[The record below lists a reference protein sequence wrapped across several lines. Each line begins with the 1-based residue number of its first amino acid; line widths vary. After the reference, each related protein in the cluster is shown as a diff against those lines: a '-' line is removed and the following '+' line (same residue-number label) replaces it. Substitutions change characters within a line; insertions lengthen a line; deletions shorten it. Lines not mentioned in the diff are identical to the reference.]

1 MKLLIANKNY
11 SSWSMRPW
19 LAAKAAGIAFDEEIV
34 WLHQPDTAAIITA
47 TSPNGRVPA
56 LVDGGLVI
64 CESIAILE
72 YLAETAPLLWPADRA
87 ARAHAR
93 SICAEMHAGF
103 VALRNRCSMNI
114 KRRPTPIDLAPQ
126 VRADVDRIVAI
137 WADTKARYGAGGAFL
152 FGAFTNADAMFAPVV
167 SRFHGYGIPVPPG
180 ARAYMDAVMAFP
192 AWKEWEAAALAEG
205 HAIAGTDA
213 IA

>member
-19 LAAKAAGIAFDEEIV
+19 LAAKAAGIPFDEEIV
-34 WLHQPDTAAIITA
+34 WLDQAGTAAAIGAI
-47 TSPNGRVPA
+47 SPNGRVPA
-56 LVDGGLVI
+56 LIDGDLVI

-72 YLAETAPLLWPADRA
+72 YLAEQAPGLWPADRA

-103 VALRNRCSMNI
+103 AALRNRCSMNI
-114 KRRPTPIDLAPQ
+114 KRRPAPIALDAD
-126 VRADVDRIVAI
+126 VRADVARIVAI
-137 WADTKARYGAGGAFL
+137 WADTRARHGAGGPFL
-152 FGAFTNADAMFAPVV
+152 FGTFTNADAMFAPVV
-167 SRFHGYGIPVPPG
+167 SRFHAYAIPVTPA

-192 AWKEWEAAALAEG
+192 AWKEWEAAALDEG
-205 HAIAGTDA
+205 HAIARTDA